1 MKSKAWHRE
10 GLMWCLI
17 SVSFATPLNLLGV
30 QLERWPSDMFHE
42 VLKTFSLPKIQ
53 RGNVLCVS
61 PPPPFTSGA
70 LLISLIWLYCFC
82 PFFFFAGECWVTI
95 PECWPWCPN
104 LSALTTIL
112 RKRVIS
118 SHGSAVYGP
127 CVSTA
132 HSTRWNSH
140 VQQQEVSAM
149 PVTDGSPDKPESQP
163 FFLFVS
169 ELEGK
174 LRDLMQIP

>member
-1 MKSKAWHRE
+1 M
-10 GLMWCLI
+10 
-17 SVSFATPLNLLGV
+17 
-30 QLERWPSDMFHE
+30 
-42 VLKTFSLPKIQ
+42 
-53 RGNVLCVS
+53 
-61 PPPPFTSGA
+61 
-70 LLISLIWLYCFC
+70 
-82 PFFFFAGECWVTI
+82 TI

-140 VQQQEVSAM
+140 VLQQEVSAM